1 MGFSEIQRKNK
12 LNLCNHFKIYLDIR
26 VFENWF
32 RFLILKYLFVWDFG
46 FGKVPKITHSLWQ
59 NMHFKR
65 YGRKLLTITS
75 QQPTSS
81 NFRLARSYR
90 EILLAKKYFAEVLMG
105 NTVHSQHASFSI
117 DNKLYI
123 CTLYDICGHLK
134 HIIPWIAKQIW
145 TIFKYL
151 FYGYK

>member
-1 MGFSEIQRKNK
+1 M
-12 LNLCNHFKIYLDIR
+12 CNNFKIYLDIR

-32 RFLILKYLFVWDFG
+32 RFLILKYLSVWDFG
-46 FGKVPKITHSLWQ
+46 FGKFPKITHSLWQ
-59 NMHFKR
+59 NLHFKR

-81 NFRLARSYR
+81 NFSLAESYR
-90 EILLAKKYFAEVLMG
+90 EILLAKKSFAEVLMG
-105 NTVHSQHASFSI
+105 NTVHSQHASFST

-123 CTLYDICGHLK
+123 CTLYDLCGHPK
-134 HIIPWIAKQIW
+134 HILPWIAKQIW

-151 FYGYK
+151 F